1 MLPTFSHFSKQ
12 KKQKKKKK
20 KLGSIPNKHP
30 VSNKRSSLKYQK

>member
-1 MLPTFSHFSKQ
+1 MLPTFSRFSKQ
-12 KKQKKKKK
+12 KKQKKEK